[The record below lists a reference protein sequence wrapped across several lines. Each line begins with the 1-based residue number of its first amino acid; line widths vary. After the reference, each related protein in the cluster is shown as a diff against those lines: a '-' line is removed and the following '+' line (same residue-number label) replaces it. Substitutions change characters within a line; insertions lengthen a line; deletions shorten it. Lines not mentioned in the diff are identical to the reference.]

1 MFKVVPFVR
10 LSSSDIELLEFLLV
24 EGIGEVKEEASG
36 ARESW
41 PVLFPFSIHEHWVK
55 RFLPELRVALFNEL
69 QRTLWSNVVG
79 ITCPIIF
86 PMEHAIAESTRFFAT
101 LMAGMQA
108 DGTLRLVD
116 AEPDMVQ
123 TASFADPQETNVTRI
138 VRDAWNHSVWM
149 PIQTVNA

>member
-1 MFKVVPFVR
+1 MFEIVPLVR

-41 PVLFPFSIHEHWVK
+41 PVLFPFSIHEHWVE
-55 RFLPELRVALFNEL
+55 RFLPELRVALFDEL

-79 ITCPIIF
+79 ITCPIVF
-86 PMEHAIAESTRFFAT
+86 SMEHAIAESTRFFAT

-123 TASFADPQETNVTRI
+123 TASFADPQETNVARVI
-138 VRDAWNHSVWM
+138 GCAWIQSIWM
-149 PIQTVNA
+149 PVQTVNA

>member
-10 LSSSDIELLEFLLV
+10 LVSGDVELAKLLLV
-24 EGIGEVKEEASG
+24 EGVGKVEEEASG
-36 ARESW
+36 SRESW
-41 PVLFPFSIHEHWVK
+41 PMLFPFSIHENWIEC
-55 RFLPELRVALFNEL
+55 FIPNLRVALFDEL

-79 ITCPIIF
+79 ITCPIVF
-86 PMEHAIAESTRFFAT
+86 SMEHAIAESTRFFAT